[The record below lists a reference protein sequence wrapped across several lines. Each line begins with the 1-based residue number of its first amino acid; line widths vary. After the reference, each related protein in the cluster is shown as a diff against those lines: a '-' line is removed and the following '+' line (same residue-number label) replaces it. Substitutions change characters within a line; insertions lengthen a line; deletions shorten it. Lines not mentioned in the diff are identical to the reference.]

1 MRTLLF
7 LLAGFLLVGT
17 SFILG
22 KLFLESCPEAS
33 TWATSLF
40 IVVWL
45 ALAAANLMAGVARAG
60 YTIAEELPILSADIR
75 SSGALHASSSVEG
88 LLIGVA
94 VSCEET

>member
-7 LLAGFLLVGT
+7 LLAGFLLVGA

-22 KLFLESCPEAS
+22 KLFLDSYAEAI

-45 ALAAANLMAGVARAG
+45 ALAAANLMAGVRRAG
-60 YTIAEELPILSADIR
+60 YSIAEELPLF
-75 SSGALHASSSVEG
+75 
-88 LLIGVA
+88 LLIFGLPALGMLLLRRKVF
-94 VSCEET
+94 

>member
-7 LLAGFLLVGT
+7 LLAGFLLVGA

-22 KLFLESCPEAS
+22 KLFLESYREAS
-33 TWATSLF
+33 TWATRLF

-60 YTIAEELPILSADIR
+60 YTIAEELPIF
-75 SSGALHASSSVEG
+75 
-88 LLIGVA
+88 LLIFGLPALCMLLLRWKVF
-94 VSCEET
+94 